1 MKLAIAAAVALA
13 VACGGRAHLEPG
25 YARSYRGQFAAQRAR
40 PPGAKPAVAAPGLD
54 AQEASIIAN
63 SYRKSLAPKE
73 ERQYGAE
80 PILVVAPPQR
90 TSGHPQLPLPSVPK
104 E

>member
-1 MKLAIAAAVALA
+1 MKLAIAALVAFT

-25 YARSYRGQFAAQRAR
+25 YSRSYRGQFAAQEAR
-40 PPGAKPAVAAPGLD
+40 PPGAKPATAAPGLD

-63 SYRKSLAPKE
+63 SYRKSLSPKE

-90 TSGHPQLPLPSVPK
+90 AAGHPLLPSVPK

>member
-1 MKLAIAAAVALA
+1 MKLAIAAIAALA
-13 VACGGRAHLEPG
+13 VGCGGRAHLEPG
-25 YARSYRGQFAAQRAR
+25 YARSYRGQFDLQRAR
-40 PPGAKPAVAAPGLD
+40 PPGARPAVAAPGLD

-63 SYRKSLAPKE
+63 GYRKSLSPKE

-80 PILVVAPPQR
+80 PMLIVAPPQQR
-90 TSGHPQLPLPSVPK
+90 SALPLMPSVPK